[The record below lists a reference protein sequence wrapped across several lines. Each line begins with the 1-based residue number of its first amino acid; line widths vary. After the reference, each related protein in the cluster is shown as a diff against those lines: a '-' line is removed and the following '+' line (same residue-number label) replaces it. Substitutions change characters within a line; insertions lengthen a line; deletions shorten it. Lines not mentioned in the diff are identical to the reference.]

1 MNLQSIKR
9 MMEKPGV
16 IFVSKVSSKTLR
28 TDIKIERRK
37 VVLSLLSKNERIKQT
52 IFIKLCEDIGEDST
66 IRRDVIDMVKSGL
79 ILVDKT
85 IHNNHFLTV
94 AA

>member
-1 MNLQSIKR
+1 MNLATVKR
-9 MMEKPGV
+9 MFDKPGV
-16 IFVSKVSSKTLR
+16 IFEAKVDFKTSR
-28 TDIKIERRK
+28 TKVKTERRK
-37 VVLSLLSKNERIKQT
+37 VVLDLLAKNERIKQT
-52 IFIKLCEDIGEDST
+52 VFIESCKNIGEDST